1 MTWRFNPPPTWP
13 PPPAGWAPPDGW
25 TPDPS
30 WPPPP
35 PGWQFW
41 IQEPGQ
47 AWGQPPGPAGTG
59 VPDTVQQPNRGRG
72 PGRALLI
79 IVLVLITLGL
89 VGAAIG
95 TAALVTRRTQ
105 NLQLSTESSTAN
117 VRVDNECGPIIL
129 RQGPAG
135 TVTTDA
141 TVRYTWR
148 TPTVTSRVDGDVVAV
163 RVDCPAL
170 GFVTSVKLVVLVP
183 PGGSIEARSS
193 AGSVTA
199 EGLSSAL
206 DLRSSAGSI
215 TATGLTSTAVVAD
228 TSAGAVSLSWSADA
242 DPTMIR
248 ANSSAGSVKVTIP
261 DVAGVDYNVD
271 ADSSAGSVTVNVRT
285 DPGSSRSIRATSSA
299 GSVVVEYG

>member
-1 MTWRFNPPPTWP
+1 MTWRFNPPPSWP
-13 PPPAGWAPPDGW
+13 PPPSGWAPPDGW

-41 IQEPGQ
+41 VQEPDQ
-47 AWGQPPGPAGTG
+47 AWRQPPGPASTG
-59 VPDTVQQPNRGRG
+59 VPVTSTSPGRG
-72 PGRALLI
+72 PGGTLLVI
-79 IVLVLITLGL
+79 ILTLVILGL
-89 VGAAIG
+89 VGAAIA
-95 TAALVTRRTQ
+95 TVALVTRRTQ
-105 NLQLSTESSTAN
+105 DLQLSTESVTAN
-117 VRVDNECGPIIL
+117 VRVDNECGPIVL

-170 GFVTSVKLVVLVP
+170 GLVTSVKLVVLVP
-183 PGGSIEARSS
+183 PDGSIEARSS

-215 TATGLTSTAVVAD
+215 TAIRLTSTTVAAD
-228 TSAGAVSLSWSADA
+228 TSAGAVSLSWSDDA
-242 DPTMIR
+242 DPTTIQ

-261 DVAGVDYNVD
+261 DVEAVAYDVD
-271 ADSSAGSVTVNVRT
+271 ANSSAGSVTVNVRT
-285 DPGSSRSIRATSSA
+285 DPASSRTIRATSSA
-299 GSVVVEYG
+299 GSVVVTYG